1 MTLWIPITLAA
12 AFFQTLR
19 FMLQRQ
25 LSLGT
30 LSAGGATL
38 ARFLYSAPLVA
49 VLIAIY
55 MALTGQAW
63 PRFDGTFWGHAA
75 MGGLAQILATVAT
88 VRLFQA
94 RNFAVGITFKK
105 TEVMQAALV
114 GWVILGDLVS
124 VWGFVAIGVGL
135 VGVLLLSAPPGL
147 VRTGWR
153 DMANKTVGL
162 GLGAGALFAV
172 SGVSYRGASLSLGLD
187 DPLARA
193 GLTLAAVTMM
203 QTAAMLIWLR
213 WRSPGQISAVWGA
226 RRVAVWVGLMSM
238 AGSFCWF
245 TAFTLQNAAYV
256 NAIGQVELVFS
267 ALASVLVFKEKIS
280 GREWAGMAVLLGS
293 IVMLVLSI

>member
-49 VLIAIY
+49 VLIVVY
-55 MALTGQAW
+55 MRATGQVW
-63 PRFDGTFWGHAA
+63 PGFGPTFWVFGAI
-75 MGGLAQILATVAT
+75 GGLAQILATVAT
-88 VRLFQA
+88 VMLFKA
-94 RNFAVGITFKK
+94 RNFAVGVTFKK
-105 TEVMQAALV
+105 TEVMQAVLV
-114 GWVILGDLVS
+114 GWVLLGDSVS
-124 VWGFVAIGVGL
+124 GFGFAAIGLGL
-135 VGVLLLSAPPGL
+135 VGVLLLSAPPEL
-147 VRTGWR
+147 ARFDWR
-153 DMANKTVGL
+153 GMANRSVAL
-162 GLGAGALFAV
+162 GLGAGLLFAI

-193 GLTLAAVTMM
+193 GLTLAAVTAM
-203 QTAAMLIWLR
+203 QTAAMLVWLR
-213 WRSPGQISAVWGA
+213 LRDPGQVTAVWGA

-256 NAIGQVELVFS
+256 NAVGQVELVFS
-267 ALASVLVFKEKIS
+267 AMASVIVFREKIS
-280 GREWAGMAVLLGS
+280 GREWLGMAVLLGS
-293 IVMLVLSI
+293 ILMLIAVI

>member
-30 LSAGGATL
+30 LSASGATL

-49 VLIAIY
+49 VLIVAYMHITAQDWPQFNARFWSLGAI
-55 MALTGQAW
+55 
-63 PRFDGTFWGHAA
+63 
-75 MGGLAQILATVAT
+75 GGLAQILATVAT

-94 RNFAVGITFKK
+94 RNFAVGVTFKK
-105 TEVMQAALV
+105 TEVMQAVLV
-114 GWVILGDLVS
+114 GWVVLGDAVS
-124 VWGFVAIGVGL
+124 GLGFVAIGVGL
-135 VGVLLLSAPPGL
+135 LGVLLLSAPPGL
-147 VRTGWR
+147 ARFGWR
-153 DMANKTVGL
+153 ALANRAAGL
-162 GLGAGALFAV
+162 GLGAGLLFAV
-172 SGVSYRGASLSLGLD
+172 SGVSYRGASLTLGLD

-193 GLTLAAVTMM
+193 GLTLAAVTAM
-203 QTAAMLIWLR
+203 QMVAMLIWLR
-213 WRSPGQISAVWGA
+213 WRAPGQVRAVWAA

-256 NAIGQVELVFS
+256 NAVGQVELVFS
-267 ALASVLVFKEKIS
+267 ALASVLVFREAVS
-280 GREWAGMAVLLGS
+280 AREWAGMGVLLCS
-293 IVMLVLSI
+293 ILMLILVI